1 VSRTFSGRE
10 VVKALRRI
18 GYVVDHQRGSHIF
31 LHNLEKNIS
40 VVVPVH
46 KELKKGTLNSILKKA
61 GITIK
66 DLNKL
71 IWLMEDYFS
80 SFDLPPLIVSLVK
93 LESTERWPWE
103 EVPGEFKALCGLT

>member
-1 VSRTFSGRE
+1 MSRTFSGRE

-71 IWLMEDYFS
+71 I
-80 SFDLPPLIVSLVK
+80 
-93 LESTERWPWE
+93 
-103 EVPGEFKALCGLT
+103 